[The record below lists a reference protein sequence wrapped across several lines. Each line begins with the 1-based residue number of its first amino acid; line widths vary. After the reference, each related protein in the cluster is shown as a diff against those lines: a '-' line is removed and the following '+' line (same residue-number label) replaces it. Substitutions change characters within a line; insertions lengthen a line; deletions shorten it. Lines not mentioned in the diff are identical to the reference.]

1 MAVSEGYLTFILDQ
15 LRPVVPDVRARR
27 MFGGI
32 GLYATDLFF
41 GLISRD
47 VLYLKVDDVTRLEYE
62 ARGMPR
68 FSPFEGELSM
78 NYSQLPEE
86 ILEDREEL
94 RLWTGRALEV
104 ARVAK
109 RARTTGKGTKRTGR
123 KQSATTSAVATPRAP
138 KKSAPPKRASK
149 KPAPKKRAANKGAVK
164 KRSTKKSRAK
174 GRRA

>member
-1 MAVSEGYLTFILDQ
+1 MAVTDGYLTFVLDQ

-47 VLYLKVDDVTRLEYE
+47 VLYLKVDDATRLVYE

-94 RLWTGRALEV
+94 RLWTGRALDV
-104 ARVAK
+104 ARTAK
-109 RARTTGKGTKRTGR
+109 RARAAGKGRTKIAA
-123 KQSATTSAVATPRAP
+123 KKKSPAKKTPPQKRAA
-138 KKSAPPKRASK
+138 KKSAPK
-149 KPAPKKRAANKGAVK
+149 KGAARKAK
-164 KRSTKKSRAK
+164 KKTAAK
-174 GRRA
+174 RRP

>member
-1 MAVSEGYLTFILDQ
+1 MPVSDGYLTFVLDQ

-47 VLYLKVDDVTRLEYE
+47 VLYLKVDDATRLEYE
-62 ARGMPR
+62 TRGMPR

-94 RLWTGRALEV
+94 QLWTGRALDV
-104 ARVAK
+104 ARAAK
-109 RARTTGKGTKRTGR
+109 RTRATGKGAKA
-123 KQSATTSAVATPRAP
+123 ATTK
-138 KKSAPPKRASK
+138 KKSTTKKRSTVKKAPSRKRAT
-149 KPAPKKRAANKGAVK
+149 KKRAAKKSTGRKG
-164 KRSTKKSRAK
+164 TKKKTVAK
-174 GRRA
+174 PR

>member
-1 MAVSEGYLTFILDQ
+1 MGVTDGYLTFVLDQ

-47 VLYLKVDDVTRLEYE
+47 ALYLKVDDVTRLEYE

-94 RLWTGRALEV
+94 RLWTGRALDV
-104 ARVAK
+104 ARTAK
-109 RARTTGKGTKRTGR
+109 RARAAGKGRTKIAA
-123 KQSATTSAVATPRAP
+123 KKKSPAAKTPPQKRAAKKSAP
-138 KKSAPPKRASK
+138 KKSAARKAKKKAAAKRR
-149 KPAPKKRAANKGAVK
+149 P
-164 KRSTKKSRAK
+164 
-174 GRRA
+174 